1 MKKIFLIVLGAAA
14 LLFAAYHAF
23 NYLRLK
29 PGRDCFDYFVELEKT
44 DDLKLVD
51 MFDDKSVVTV
61 TFVHPDRTMR
71 RSQFVGE
78 QFRTNYHAY
87 LTSEQA
93 KQESDEYWDIKVD
106 KKDGNFV
113 ITATDYHVQ
122 DNTEG
127 PFTITFDGARTD
139 RCMVVE
145 SHVIIYVKKPEPT
158 NAPPDAPPSEPE
170 ADPALETQ

>member
-14 LLFAAYHAF
+14 LLFAAYQAF
-23 NYLRLK
+23 DYLRLK

-51 MFDDKSVVTV
+51 MFDDKSVVTA
-61 TFVHPDRTMR
+61 TFVYPDRTMR
-71 RSQFVGE
+71 RSQFIGE
-78 QFRTNYHAY
+78 RFRQSYRDY
-87 LTSEQA
+87 LTSERA

-113 ITATDYHVQ
+113 VTSTNYHVQ
-122 DNTEG
+122 DNTQG
-127 PFTITFDGARTD
+127 PFTLVFDGARMD

-145 SHVIIYVKKPEPT
+145 SSVIIYVKKPEPVT
-158 NAPPDAPPSEPE
+158 PPDAPPSEPE
-170 ADPALETQ
+170 EDPATETE